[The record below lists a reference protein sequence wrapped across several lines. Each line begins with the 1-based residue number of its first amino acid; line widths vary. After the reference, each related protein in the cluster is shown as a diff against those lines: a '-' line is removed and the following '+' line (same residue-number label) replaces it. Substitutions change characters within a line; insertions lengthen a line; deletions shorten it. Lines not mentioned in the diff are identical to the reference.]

1 MSSKARKF
9 ARLAP
14 GQVPWA
20 VVDFGGGG
28 YTSMAVG
35 VLPFDNVI
43 AQNGSHYDTTN
54 YRFVCPVA
62 GIYSMTVSLL
72 SQSADN
78 FGVDFRKNGTTIAK
92 NHVQTRAPRGTIE
105 FEFAAND
112 YIDVAVTTTLNQY
125 QGTDTCLLYT
135 SPSPRDS

>member
-20 VVDFGGGG
+20 LVDFGGGG
-28 YTSMAVG
+28 YTAMNG
-35 VLPFDNVI
+35 VVPFDNIV

-54 YRFVCPVA
+54 YRFVCPVD

-72 SQSADN
+72 AQTGLN
-78 FGVDFRKNGTTIAK
+78 YGVDFRKNGTVISK
-92 NHVQTRAPRGTIE
+92 NYVQTRAPRGTIE

-112 YIDVAVTTTLNQY
+112 YIDLLLGSSISQY
-125 QGTDTCLLYT
+125 QGTDTSRYAWAHYRLVG
-135 SPSPRDS
+135 

>member
-1 MSSKARKF
+1 MSSNARKF

-20 VVDFGGGG
+20 LVDFGGGG
-28 YTSMAVG
+28 YTTMNG
-35 VLPFDNVI
+35 VVPFDTIV

-54 YRFVCPVA
+54 YRFVCPVD

-72 SQSADN
+72 AQTAISY
-78 FGVDFRKNGTTIAK
+78 GVDFRKNGTVISK
-92 NHVQTRAPRGTIE
+92 NYVQTRSPRGTIE

-112 YIDVAVTTTLNQY
+112 YIDMITSNTLGQY
-125 QGTDTCLLYT
+125 QGTNDARYAWAHFRLVG
-135 SPSPRDS
+135 

>member
-1 MSSKARKF
+1 MSSNARKF

-20 VVDFGGGG
+20 LVDFGGGG
-28 YTSMAVG
+28 YTTMNG
-35 VLPFDNVI
+35 VVPFDTIV

-54 YRFVCPVA
+54 YRFVCPVD

-72 SQSADN
+72 AQTAISY
-78 FGVDFRKNGTTIAK
+78 GVDFRKNGTVISK
-92 NHVQTRAPRGTIE
+92 NYVQTRSPRGTIE

-112 YIDVAVTTTLNQY
+112 YIDLSVGSTSQY
-125 QGTDTCLLYT
+125 QGTDTARYAWAHYRLVG
-135 SPSPRDS
+135 